1 MIGTLVDRVAESA
14 ALDGMLAAIRDGLS
28 GVLVLRGEAGIGK
41 TALLEYATEQAGDMQ
56 VARVAGAESEMDLGF
71 AGLHQL
77 LVPFLPGVDRLPAP
91 QRQAL
96 EAAFGLASSPAPDRF
111 MVGLATLTL
120 LSEVAA
126 SVPLLVIVD
135 NAQWLDRASVE
146 VLAFVSRRLL
156 ADPVGMLFAVRTED
170 EGRATLEGLP
180 ELVVTGLPEEA
191 AEELLA
197 AVTGVPVDPRVVTLL
212 VAETA
217 GNPLALQEFAGEL
230 TVEQLT
236 GAAPLPGPLR
246 FGGRLKELYLARV
259 RALPDDTRLLVLLAA
274 ADQLGDQGKI
284 WRAARHLGI
293 DPDAAD
299 ISAAGRLLSWEPRPR
314 FRHPLMRSA
323 AYYAASG
330 VVRRR
335 AHEALAV
342 VTDPVAQ
349 PDRRAWH
356 LAAAAVGPDEE
367 VAAGLEESADRAR
380 ARGGWVSS
388 AVFLERAAELT
399 PDPGRRAH
407 RLLAAAEARLA
418 AGDVPAAEMLAGT
431 AGPDLAGP
439 LARAKARRIEG
450 LTLYAAGRMPE
461 ATTALLEA
469 AALLQPLDLRLARD
483 TLLNAFAAAQ
493 LSGDAGAGTA
503 QVLAMVQAAADGEKD
518 AVGLLLDGYAALAER
533 RYADGAALLRQAIAP
548 LAGDQPIPDETL
560 PYFLAIT
567 TAAGLLHDDA
577 ARHELERRWVA
588 ELRDR
593 GALAALLVALT
604 SQLTVQIEE
613 GRFTDSDATLAEGW
627 VLSEATGYRAYLGS
641 FVWVKLWGLAW
652 QGREADVR
660 PLAAGLLGEFTE
672 RGEGNAA
679 RGVHRALAVL
689 ELGLGNY
696 ADALRHARENQL
708 YQDVLE
714 FGAVTEVVEA
724 AVRSGERQ
732 TAADALAALEPW
744 ALATGTHWALG
755 LLARC
760 RALLADDGHAE
771 ADYQLAI
778 EHLRQTRIAPELA
791 RAHLVYGE
799 WLRRRRRRRDA
810 REQLRAAFQ
819 LFERLGMVAFA
830 SRARAELRATG
841 EHATRRAPGS
851 ADEVLTPQETQIARL
866 AGEGATNAEIA
877 ARLFIS
883 AATVEY
889 HLHKVFRKL
898 GITTR
903 VQLARLATPDP

>member
-1 MIGTLVDRVAESA
+1 
-14 ALDGMLAAIRDGLS
+14 
-28 GVLVLRGEAGIGK
+28 
-41 TALLEYATEQAGDMQ
+41 
-56 VARVAGAESEMDLGF
+56 
-71 AGLHQL
+71 
-77 LVPFLPGVDRLPAP
+77 
-91 QRQAL
+91 
-96 EAAFGLASSPAPDRF
+96 
-111 MVGLATLTL
+111 
-120 LSEVAA
+120 
-126 SVPLLVIVD
+126 
-135 NAQWLDRASVE
+135 
-146 VLAFVSRRLL
+146 
-156 ADPVGMLFAVRTED
+156 
-170 EGRATLEGLP
+170 
-180 ELVVTGLPEEA
+180 
-191 AEELLA
+191 
-197 AVTGVPVDPRVVTLL
+197 
-212 VAETA
+212 
-217 GNPLALQEFAGEL
+217 
-230 TVEQLT
+230 
-236 GAAPLPGPLR
+236 
-246 FGGRLKELYLARV
+246 
-259 RALPDDTRLLVLLAA
+259 
-274 ADQLGDQGKI
+274 
-284 WRAARHLGI
+284 
-293 DPDAAD
+293 
-299 ISAAGRLLSWEPRPR
+299 
-314 FRHPLMRSA
+314 MRSA

-330 VVRRR
+330 AVRRR

-356 LAAAAVGPDEE
+356 LAAAALGPDEE
-367 VAAGLEESADRAR
+367 VAAGLEESAGRAR

-388 AVFLERAAELT
+388 AAFLERAAELT
-399 PDPGRRAH
+399 PDAGQRAH
-407 RLLAAAEARLA
+407 RLLEAAEARLV
-418 AGDVPAAEMLAGT
+418 AGDVPAAGILAGR

-439 LARAKARRIEG
+439 LARAKARRIAG

-461 ATTALLEA
+461 ATTVLLEA
-469 AALLQPLDLRLARD
+469 AALLQPLDSRLAVD

-503 QVLAMVQAAADGEKD
+503 RVLEMVQAASAADGEKD
-518 AVGLLLDGYAALAER
+518 VADLLLDGYAALAER

-548 LAGDQPIPDETL
+548 LAGDRPIPDETL

-604 SQLTVQIEE
+604 VQLTVQIEE

-652 QGREADVR
+652 QGREADIR
-660 PLAAGLLGEFTE
+660 PLAARLLGEFTE

-696 ADALRHARENQL
+696 AAALRHARENQL

-724 AVRSGERQ
+724 AVRSGERE
-732 TAADALAALEPW
+732 TAAAALAALEPW

-760 RALLADDGHAE
+760 RALLADDGQAE

-810 REQLRAAFQ
+810 RGQLRTAFQ
-819 LFERLGMVAFA
+819 LFERLGMAAFA

-841 EHATRRAPGS
+841 EHATRRAPGG

-898 GITTR
+898 SITTR
-903 VQLARLATPDP
+903 VQLARLATPDND